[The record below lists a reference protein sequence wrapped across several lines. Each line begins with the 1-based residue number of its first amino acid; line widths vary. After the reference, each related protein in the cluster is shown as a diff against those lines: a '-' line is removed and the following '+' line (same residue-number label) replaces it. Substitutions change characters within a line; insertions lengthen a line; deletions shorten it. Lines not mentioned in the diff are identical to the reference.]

1 MATITTIKAS
11 VEAAQHLIDL
21 ATQSSYI
28 AIGRP
33 DAWDRDNS
41 PPLPEKDVDTLDNLI
56 GLKKV
61 DNLSLVTP
69 ISKEEAENTV
79 NKVQF
84 DGMYWKLVSV
94 EEAVEEEAYYIYFN
108 ATIDDSHFGDVEYRQ
123 VGIYI
128 GTEANED
135 VTDTESLEPRE
146 VSDLG
151 TLYFLSNRVPQQ
163 VQNGIKSSETFIVT
177 TLPRQ
182 F

>member
-1 MATITTIKAS
+1 MATITTIAAS
-11 VEAAQHLIDL
+11 VEAAKHLLDL
-21 ATQSSYI
+21 ATESSYI

-33 DAWDRDNS
+33 SAWDRDNA
-41 PPLPEKDVDTLDNLI
+41 PPLPEREVEGLDNLI

-61 DNLSLVTP
+61 ENLSLVTP
-69 ISKEEAENTV
+69 ITEEEAETVV

-84 DGMYWKLVSV
+84 DGINWKMVGA
-94 EEAVEEEAYYIYFN
+94 EDAVAEEAYYIYFN

-128 GTEANED
+128 GTSAKEG
-135 VTDTESLEPRE
+135 TLDTERLTPDE
-146 VSDLG
+146 VDDLG
-151 TLYFLSNRVPQQ
+151 TLYFLSNRVPQK